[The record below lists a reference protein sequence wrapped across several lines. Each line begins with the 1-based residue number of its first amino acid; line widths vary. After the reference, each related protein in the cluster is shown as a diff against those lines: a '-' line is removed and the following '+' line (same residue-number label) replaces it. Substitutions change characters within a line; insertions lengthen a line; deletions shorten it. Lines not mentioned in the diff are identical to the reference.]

1 MGDTLNTATRME
13 SSRELGKINISKEI
27 YEIINDEFDCSF
39 RGNID
44 TKGKGALE
52 MHFVEGQKHQ

>member
-1 MGDTLNTATRME
+1 ME